1 MSFITLA
8 LWCEGSKARCV
19 EKRVKVRLASSPPLQ
34 YDCFN
39 NNNNNNKLKANGG
52 KCADL
57 GWGRNSVVT
66 TDFGLLFTA
75 MMNRVFPR
83 SNITQ

>member
-1 MSFITLA
+1 M
-8 LWCEGSKARCV
+8 
-19 EKRVKVRLASSPPLQ
+19 
-34 YDCFN
+34 FN
-39 NNNNNNKLKANGG
+39 NNNNNNKLKANGD
-52 KCADL
+52 KCADQ
-57 GWGRNSVVT
+57 GWACVSVVT